1 MVLFI
6 SVFIVLAIVSFFVS
20 VFLVFDK
27 YNTYGFKLFKN
38 NSKIIIFSLF
48 LTSICSILLVF
59 ALYKTDFL
67 LNNADRIKT
76 DYSNI
81 GAYGDLIGG
90 ILNPVVAFIGIIAA
104 SLAFYVQYKA
114 NTQVQKQFQI
124 QQFESQF
131 YKMLDLHKENITEM
145 KVTFFDHITSED
157 FKIETNEKIESAKT
171 LHSSEIFRSV
181 EGRKLF
187 HGMVGELE
195 AIIQVVIE
203 ESNKYLGKDVSN
215 YPNIYEHLLN
225 YAYRIFFFG
234 LGSEQAS
241 IRSYFQ
247 MIEAETIFHLLRI
260 QKKFY
265 ERHKLGAVNRQS
277 GHQFSFYPF
286 EGHESRLSHYYRNL
300 YAIVKMIT
308 AKHNG
313 EYGTKDYF
321 IARNYLK
328 ILRAQLSNSEQHLL
342 YLNYRIGFGKDW
354 NSIKPRNT
362 NYLTTYRMIHNIPV
376 DRITIPESPRKHF
389 EAYIKG
395 NEVSRKDTLFEW
407 GDYD

>member
-1 MVLFI
+1 MRISENKIVKEQIDSYLVKYYTKLSFLFI
-6 SVFIVLAIVSFFVS
+6 ALAVFGGL
-20 VFLVFDK
+20 FLLLPAFLTNNYD
-27 YNTYGFKLFKN
+27 FKN
-38 NSKIIIFSLF
+38 LGPI
-48 LTSICSILLVF
+48 
-59 ALYKTDFL
+59 
-67 LNNADRIKT
+67 
-76 DYSNI
+76 
-81 GAYGDLIGG
+81 GDLVGG
-90 ILNPVVAFIGIIAA
+90 FLNPIIGVVAALLTF
-104 SLAFYVQYKA
+104 LAFYIQYLA
-114 NTQVQKQFQI
+114 NLQVQEQFKI

-131 YKMLDLHKENITEM
+131 YKMLDLHKDNINEM
-145 KVTFFDHITSED
+145 KVTFFDHVTSQEFAIGID
-157 FKIETNEKIESAKT
+157 KKIIPDKKLI
-171 LHSSEIFRSV
+171 SSEVFRSV

-187 HGMVGELE
+187 HGMVRELE
-195 AIIQVVIE
+195 SIIQVVIE
-203 ESNKYLGKDVSN
+203 ESNKYLGKDISN
-215 YPNIYEHLLN
+215 YPNIYEYLLN

-241 IRSYFQ
+241 LRVCFQ
-247 MIEAETIFHLLRI
+247 MLDTNVTLKLIKI
-260 QKKFY
+260 QGKFY
-265 ERHKLGAVNRQS
+265 ERHKLGVTNRQS
-277 GHQFSFYPF
+277 SHQFSFYPF

-300 YAIVKMIT
+300 YAIVKMVT
-308 AKHNG
+308 TKYAG
-313 EYGTKDYF
+313 GYGTKDYYV
-321 IARNYLK
+321 ARNYLK